1 MGVRLPPLAPSYL
14 LSLFK
19 KSSTHTRAV
28 REPTN
33 NLAAGVPLRKH
44 EQKEPLSMEIVV
56 ENHSELTRKLTITIP
71 KETVAPALEKA
82 YAKINKEV
90 KLKGFRRGKVPQT
103 VLVKNFKDQ
112 VQAEVGEKLV
122 QDTYFDAV
130 EQEKLDTVVHP
141 EITEHNFP
149 EDGTFVYV
157 AMVDVKPEFDLNEY
171 KELEVEKASIEV
183 TDDEIANELNLL
195 QRHQS
200 ALQTAEEGHALA
212 TDDVAVVD
220 FQGFHNGKAMKE
232 VQNENF
238 NVDIGMN
245 RLGKEFEEKLIGL
258 KKGDKTLYEIT
269 FPGDYPNPML
279 AGKNVEFKVDIKDVK
294 VRVKPEL
301 DDEFAK
307 DIKPEL
313 NTLDDLKQDIRDRLT
328 KSKEDAQQG
337 DIDDK
342 IMNKLI
348 ELNPLEVPQRLVNY
362 EIQEMLKQ
370 TEENLKRSGLSFESA
385 GINLEE
391 LVEKNREVAEKR
403 VKGDFLLKRIAEV
416 EEIKIADEDIQRGY
430 QRIAD
435 QYNMSLDEVKG
446 YFKRREEILPFMN
459 ELHNEKVLN
468 FLRDNAK
475 FVEVAPTET
484 EAPAT
489 EA

>member
-1 MGVRLPPLAPSYL
+1 
-14 LSLFK
+14 
-19 KSSTHTRAV
+19 
-28 REPTN
+28 
-33 NLAAGVPLRKH
+33 
-44 EQKEPLSMEIVV
+44 MEIVV
-56 ENHSELTRKLTITIP
+56 ENHSDLTRKLTITIAQ
-71 KETVAPALEKA
+71 ETVAPALEKA

-90 KLKGFRRGKVPQT
+90 KLKGFRRGKIPQT
-103 VLVKNFKDQ
+103 VLEKNFGEQ
-112 VQAEVGEKLV
+112 VQNEVGEKLV
-122 QDTYFDAV
+122 QESYFDAV
-130 EQEKLDTVVHP
+130 EKEKLEPVVHP
-141 EITEHNFP
+141 EIIEHKFP

-157 AMVDVKPEFDLNEY
+157 AMVDVKPVFDLKAYKGMEIEKPVVTVTDEEIN
-171 KELEVEKASIEV
+171 KEL
-183 TDDEIANELNLL
+183 DLL
-195 QRHQS
+195 QRHQA
-200 ALQTAEEGHALA
+200 ALKTAEEGHGIAA
-212 TDDVAVVD
+212 DDVAVVD

-232 VQNENF
+232 VHNENF
-238 NVDIGMN
+238 SVDIGMH
-245 RLGKEFEEKLIGL
+245 RLGKDFEEKLLGL

-269 FPGDYPNPML
+269 FPSDYPNPML

-313 NTLDDLKQDIRDRLT
+313 ATLEDLKQDIRTRLQ
-328 KSKEDAQQG
+328 KSKDDALQG

-342 IMNKLI
+342 IMHKLI

-362 EIQEMLKQ
+362 EIKEMINQ

-385 GINLEE
+385 GINLDD
-391 LVEKNREVAEKR
+391 LVEKNREVAVKR
-403 VKGDFLLKRIAEV
+403 VKGDFLLKKIAEV

-435 QYNMSLDEVKG
+435 QYRMSLDEVKK

-468 FLRDNAK
+468 FLREQAK
-475 FVEVAPTET
+475 YTEVTAET
-484 EAPAT
+484 PAAT